1 MNVSTII
8 RLFLILLTTVISV
21 NADSLMASLR
31 QDDIDTIT
39 ELIKEDP
46 RAVCAPTKLGNL
58 PIHQAAFTGNTEA
71 LVELIK
77 NGADVNA
84 GNAEKWSPLHFAI
97 WNNNL
102 KSAQL
107 LISEHAEIDA
117 QTSDGKTPLHLAVY
131 MNNPAAVQILLDNYA
146 NTEISDKDG
155 KTPADMIVDTSY
167 QIMDLLV
174 GNGAKIP
181 ELIQKPSW
189 SPVKWLTRRSP
200 FSKEKAGLLKEIQV
214 LEECLAESLAVQARL
229 SSELKAEKLP
239 KTEQILES
247 ADQTVKTEPEAI
259 APETA
264 IEISE
269 SLADDP
275 QIESD
280 VTVASESLSDD
291 PRSDAMNNLIKELE
305 EKNRALTETLEKKQA
320 ELDIALN
327 TNEQMTEQQSK
338 LQWSAMNS
346 EAQMRL
352 LNITLEQVRKEKDAL
367 DTSIKNK
374 KHPQYD
380 SSETEASS
388 ARIKELEAQ
397 ISRDQIELN
406 RLEDKLALA
415 EEEVTNLQR
424 RLTQLTD
431 QKATCQVLEKR
442 IAELKKKLS
451 DSEKRSELLLKQ
463 LRKTARERQDLE
475 LQLKGFSE

>member
-1 MNVSTII
+1 
-8 RLFLILLTTVISV
+8 
-21 NADSLMASLR
+21 
-31 QDDIDTIT
+31 
-39 ELIKEDP
+39 
-46 RAVCAPTKLGNL
+46 
-58 PIHQAAFTGNTEA
+58 
-71 LVELIK
+71 
-77 NGADVNA
+77 
-84 GNAEKWSPLHFAI
+84 
-97 WNNNL
+97 
-102 KSAQL
+102 
-107 LISEHAEIDA
+107 
-117 QTSDGKTPLHLAVY
+117 
-131 MNNPAAVQILLDNYA
+131 
-146 NTEISDKDG
+146 
-155 KTPADMIVDTSY
+155 
-167 QIMDLLV
+167 
-174 GNGAKIP
+174 
-181 ELIQKPSW
+181 
-189 SPVKWLTRRSP
+189 
-200 FSKEKAGLLKEIQV
+200 
-214 LEECLAESLAVQARL
+214 
-229 SSELKAEKLP
+229 
-239 KTEQILES
+239 LES